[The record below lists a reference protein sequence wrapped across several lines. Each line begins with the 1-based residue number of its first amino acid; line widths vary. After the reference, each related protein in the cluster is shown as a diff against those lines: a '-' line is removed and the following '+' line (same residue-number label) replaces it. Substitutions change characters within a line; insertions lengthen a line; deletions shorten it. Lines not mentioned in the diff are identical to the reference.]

1 MSSSNK
7 SILRHNKVPNVENL
21 ELPSWDRHGNLI
33 TKKKKPQPLPT
44 KVEDVVETKVS
55 LPTLKEVE
63 AIREDAYN
71 EGFEQGYE
79 TGMTQGQR
87 DGLTAGKKEGYD
99 AGYQEGLTAGT
110 TAGREQ
116 ALAEERVKTDDKLTV
131 LESVSAELKNQIA
144 TEQHELEQALL
155 SLSVRIAR
163 QVIQDELRL
172 KPNHISVI
180 VHAAVQSL
188 PNPDEKLTVLLNP
201 DEVDFVKT
209 FADSHWTLVAD
220 DSITTGGC
228 KVKSG
233 FSYVDYSLEH
243 RFDNAVNHLISH
255 LEHVDEQKVKS
266 PISSDYLMRTGH
278 SDEST
283 VTLDENIDA
292 GDDPQPA
299 ETATDEM
306 ADPADVIENN
316 DDTVLK
322 TTDESSSYVEP
333 ESEPEPKAETVS
345 SSDQQVVFKDHDTNL
360 AVEPEDS
367 SVAGESTSISPDSST
382 TQVSADK
389 PEREALLDDQSLH
402 QTDQAS
408 APVEPVDKIF
418 ESDTVENVSQ
428 TSSMP
433 EESGDDVS
441 NAFESTIQT
450 PNKKAFEEAANAPEV
465 TGDDSESGITTEAT
479 EPGDKDGHEP
489 NTTD

>member
-7 SILRHNKVPNVENL
+7 SILRHNRVPNVENL

-33 TKKKKPQPLPT
+33 QKKKKSQPLPT

-79 TGMTQGQR
+79 TGMSQGQR
-87 DGLTAGKKEGYD
+87 EGHEKGKKEGND

-110 TAGREQ
+110 TAGHEQ

-131 LESVSAELKNQIA
+131 LESISAQLKNQIA

-233 FSYVDYSLEH
+233 FSYVDYTLEH

-255 LEHVDEQKVKS
+255 LEQVDEQKVKS

-283 VTLDENIDA
+283 VTFDENNDA

-299 ETATDEM
+299 ETVTDET
-306 ADPADVIENN
+306 ADPADVIENS

-322 TTDESSSYVEP
+322 TMDESSAYVEP
-333 ESEPEPKAETVS
+333 DPDPETVLS
-345 SSDQQVVFKDHDTNL
+345 NEQQVELKDSDAIE

-367 SVAGESTSISPDSST
+367 SEASEAASKSTENVNAQVPEVKHEHETRPNEEALDPSDPLSTQAESIGQNTESDIVERVADTSSLPEASGDEDVSKALKSST
-382 TQVSADK
+382 QPPDM
-389 PEREALLDDQSLH
+389 E
-402 QTDQAS
+402 
-408 APVEPVDKIF
+408 F
-418 ESDTVENVSQ
+418 EKEVVNVSEQ
-428 TSSMP
+428 S
-433 EESGDDVS
+433 EDD
-441 NAFESTIQT
+441 N
-450 PNKKAFEEAANAPEV
+450 
-465 TGDDSESGITTEAT
+465 
-479 EPGDKDGHEP
+479 EPGTVTDTHAYVDKDGHEP
-489 NTTD
+489 NTPH